1 MSKPNT
7 DALDML
13 IGLTQEALDAA
24 ARTLAD
30 DRRTQ
35 QQVQQQISTL
45 TFYQQEYRQRLQH
58 AMQAGISPSSF
69 TNYRAFLL
77 SLDQSIERAQRTLS
91 TQQLQ
96 VDRSQSVWQEQYRKR
111 NAYNTL
117 VERRVLAAQLT
128 EQRIEQR
135 ASDETSS
142 QMHLRQTRSGAHT
155 L

>member
-7 DALDML
+7 EALDML

-24 ARTLAD
+24 TRTLAD
-30 DRRTQ
+30 ERRTQ

-45 TFYQQEYRQRLQH
+45 NFYQQEYRQRLQQ

-77 SLDQSIERAQRTLS
+77 SLDQSIDRAQRTLVA
-91 TQQLQ
+91 QQQQ
-96 VDRSQSVWQEQYRKR
+96 VDHSQSLWQEQYRKR

-117 VERRVLAAQLT
+117 VDRRVMAAQRA
-128 EQRIEQR
+128 EQRVEQR

-142 QMHLRQTRSGAHT
+142 QMHLRQVRAGAHS